1 MWIHFLLVT
10 EEMQNYG
17 KGAHLALFLVC
28 AKRIIIVKYLN
39 MLGLW
44 EMALLGGVALLE
56 YV

>member
-1 MWIHFLLVT
+1 
-10 EEMQNYG
+10 MQNYG